1 MKKLIATAA
10 ILMLP
15 LSNIH
20 AAEVYKWTDAEGK
33 VHFSATPPAKKAK
46 TVEVKQ
52 YGSESP
58 SSYKMTEEDKKEWGD
73 AYKNQLLKVDDSE
86 TPLNCSTA
94 LSNAN
99 WQFETLFA
107 QGKRNLDNGSIT
119 QAQYTQATTA
129 LQRARDEVSLS
140 RCQSATGVERAF
152 YECMSNDQNHLV
164 GCGTKN
170 KISDM
175 TN

>member
-1 MKKLIATAA
+1 MKKIIIRTL

-15 LSNIH
+15 LGNLH
-20 AAEVYKWTDAEGK
+20 AGEVYKWTDAQGK
-33 VHFSATPPAKKAK
+33 VHFSATPPAEKTK

-52 YGSESP
+52 YGTASP
-58 SSYKMTEEDKKEWGD
+58 STYKMTEEDKKEWGD
-73 AYKNQLLKVDDSE
+73 AYKKQLLKVDNTKTS
-86 TPLNCSTA
+86 LNCTSA
-94 LSNAN
+94 LNNAN
-99 WQFETLFA
+99 WQFETMFA

-140 RCQSATGVERAF
+140 RCQSATGVERSF

-170 KISDM
+170 KFS
-175 TN
+175 N